1 MPILII
7 LKSTTYAVET
17 VEPMAENHRLGW
29 TSAMPA
35 KGEADLGWPVAPVAR
50 VEFATCTGV
59 C

>member
-1 MPILII
+1 
-7 LKSTTYAVET
+7 
-17 VEPMAENHRLGW
+17 MAENHRLGW